1 MLDLKYKNLHKF
13 DIEMDFKMQVKKN
26 QFSNGA
32 WLGFKELYYVFRNV
46 NFKIIRERS
55 GGASTSLKIL

>member
-13 DIEMDFKMQVKKN
+13 DIEMDFKIQVKKN

-32 WLGFKELYYVFRNV
+32 WLGFRNSV
-46 NFKIIRERS
+46 MYLEML
-55 GGASTSLKIL
+55 TSR